1 MTDAQQQTERARRER
16 VIILA
21 TDLTGK
27 TTVLTPR
34 AHPGVSDEDY
44 LNDLRAQMSVYFT
57 AMNYAREVIAYEPI
71 PDTGAPAPAPSAGTS
86 TGASGGK
93 GSVDSPIETLIEFPA
108 EWAR

>member
-1 MTDAQQQTERARRER
+1 MPDAQQQSVRARRER

-44 LNDLRAQMSVYFT
+44 LNDLRSQMSVYFNE
-57 AMNYAREVIAYEPI
+57 MHYAREVITYEPI
-71 PDTGAPAPAPSAGTS
+71 PDTGAPASASSAGGT
-86 TGASGGK
+86 SGGK
-93 GSVDSPIETLIEFPA
+93 GSVESPIETLIEFPA
-108 EWAR
+108 KWAR